1 VLAKL
6 QQEAERHR
14 LALKRAEL
22 MQTRLGFLLAAV
34 QDLWRQPGFA
44 AVCEAER
51 LVDMPRVVRDRMQG
65 PADDH

>member
-1 VLAKL
+1 
-6 QQEAERHR
+6 
-14 LALKRAEL
+14 